1 MTNENEETN
10 HGLINTPAQTLVAAA
25 LGFLVP
31 VFVIFGLV
39 FYYTSSAKDAP
50 GGNNSAQSV
59 DQRIQKV
66 GTVVIAGSAEAAAQE
81 QANASLVA
89 VAAPATSAASPAAAP
104 AAAASAGG
112 SSEAVGKKIYD
123 TTCFACHGTGAA
135 GAPKFGDK
143 AAWAPRLA
151 AGFDEVLKIATHGK
165 GAMPPKGGSTASDA
179 DFKATVEYL
188 VNSAK

>member
-10 HGLINTPAQTLVAAA
+10 HGLIHTPSQTLVAAA

-39 FYYTSSAKDAP
+39 YYYSSNAKTAP
-50 GGNNSAQSV
+50 GGSDSAKSV
-59 DQRIQKV
+59 DQRIQKI
-66 GTVVIAGSAEAAAQE
+66 GHVVLAGSPEAAATP
-81 QANASLVA
+81 APATAVA
-89 VAAPATSAASPAAAP
+89 AAAPATPV
-104 AAAASAGG
+104 ASAGA
-112 SSEAVGKKIYD
+112 SSEAAGEKIYK

-151 AGFDEVLKIATHGK
+151 AGFDEVLKIAINGK

-179 DFKATVEYL
+179 DFKAAVQYL
-188 VNSAK
+188 TDSAK